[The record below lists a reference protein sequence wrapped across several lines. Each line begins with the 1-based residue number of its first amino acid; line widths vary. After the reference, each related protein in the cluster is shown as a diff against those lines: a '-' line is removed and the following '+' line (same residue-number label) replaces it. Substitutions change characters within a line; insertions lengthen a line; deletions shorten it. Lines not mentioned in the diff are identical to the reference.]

1 MVILQQPSSVPSIL
15 RPPHFVEAKR
25 GFGKKVGGYLLKHA
39 NLIVLRRFE
48 RFSPAGLTVVR
59 RSDVSEL
66 LINEKWT
73 HMIRDE
79 GHARLGEERFGLPTT
94 TIRELAAALFERGRN
109 IWIECEEETSAEY
122 GLYVGRI
129 VALAHAHLEVTTF
142 DSDGHWLLGSYSI
155 PYSSITLIEIDN
167 PYVDTFSKYI
177 RECPFVSPES

>member
-1 MVILQQPSSVPSIL
+1 V
-15 RPPHFVEAKR
+15 
-25 GFGKKVGGYLLKHA
+25 KHA
-39 NLIVLRRFE
+39 NLIVLQRFE
-48 RFSPAGLTVVR
+48 GFSPAGLTVLR

-73 HMIRDE
+73 QMIRDE
-79 GHARLGEERFGLPTT
+79 GHAHLAEERIGLPTT
-94 TIRELAAALFERGRN
+94 TIRELAAALFARGRN

-129 VALAHAHLEVTTF
+129 VVLANAHLEVTTF

-177 RECPFVSPES
+177 GECPIVSPEA